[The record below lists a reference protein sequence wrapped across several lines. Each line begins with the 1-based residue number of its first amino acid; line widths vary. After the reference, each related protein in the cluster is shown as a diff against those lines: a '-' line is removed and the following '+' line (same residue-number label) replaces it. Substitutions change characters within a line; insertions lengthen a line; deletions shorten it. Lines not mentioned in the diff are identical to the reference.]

1 MLVFVSTP
9 SLSVQLSQKLNFF
22 QGAKRLPFIQSSILI
37 FVLFFSGTTFLT
49 LSHKTLNIFRK
60 CLA

>member
-22 QGAKRLPFIQSSILI
+22 QGAKRPFIQSSILI